1 MTIWERWTSLSQS
14 QQESIR
20 SLRQVAE
27 AIIES
32 INIVYTKRESVKDHR
47 KIISELNRVL
57 ESIEFDMQHAWG
69 FEEDSRKHTWWLKPS
84 ACTCPKLDN
93 TDPAYFGGGKIINEA
108 CPIHGYYSHDDAG
121 DVVTM

>member
-20 SLRQVAE
+20 NLRQVAE

-32 INIVYTKRESVKDHR
+32 INIVYTEREAIKDHR
-47 KIISELNRVL
+47 KIISELSRVL
-57 ESIEFDMQHAWG
+57 ESIEFDMQRAWG
-69 FEEDSRKHTWWLKPS
+69 FEEDSRKHTWWLKPA

-93 TDPAYFGGGKIINEA
+93 TDPAYFGSGKIINEA
-108 CPIHGYYSHDDAG
+108 CPIHGNE
-121 DVVTM
+121 VKEEKK